1 MKGYIYYDYAESTGK
16 NKQIWKVLKDPSKG
30 DSSISFESVHWP
42 DYYLTYDGSGSNPA
56 DPEVLC
62 TNCYHHFDQSGS
74 GCGFP
79 PEWIRGKHQTWWEAS
94 IFGS

>member
-1 MKGYIYYDYAESTGK
+1 MTLMIFFQKISQRSQ
-16 NKQIWKVLKDPSKG
+16 NSK
-30 DSSISFESVHWP
+30 P